1 VLVLSERTPGIQKWA
16 FIQTV
21 PLHCHHFFLSRASI
35 MYILAKDIILTD
47 VCPAVPRHETGF
59 LLEIALLPL
68 PHDIPPNLPK

>member
-1 VLVLSERTPGIQKWA
+1 MLVLSEITPGIQKCA

-35 MYILAKDIILTD
+35 TYILAKDIILSD

-59 LLEIALLPL
+59 LSEIATLPL
-68 PHDIPPNLPK
+68 PHDIPPNLLK